1 MMKVGKKQWL
11 VFAVV
16 FIAGILLHFL
26 YSSLPNPV
34 TALISPVNE
43 SLWEHGKLLFWPLLA
58 AAFWLGGS
66 DGPARAVR
74 QLSAVLAS
82 IFVIA
87 AGYVYHILLG
97 GEARWMDITLY
108 ALAMLLGFLLPR
120 VLSPLTKGTLGRRGA
135 AALTFVMAVLFI
147 YFTFRPPEAVLF
159 ADLEEGVR
167 TFLTIPV

>member
-1 MMKVGKKQWL
+1 MKDGSKKQWL

-43 SLWEHGKLLFWPLLA
+43 SLWEHGKLVFWPLLA

-66 DGPARAVR
+66 DGPARSVR
-74 QLSAVLAS
+74 QLSALLAS

-97 GEARWMDITLY
+97 GEALGVDVVLY

-120 VLSPLTKGTLGRRGA
+120 ALSPLTKGAFGRRLA
-135 AALTFVMAVLFI
+135 AALTLAAAVLFI
-147 YFTFRPPEAVLF
+147 YFTFRPPETILF
-159 ADLEEGVR
+159 ADLNEGVR